1 MGVND
6 DNKGVLFL
14 NIIDLE
20 TNFNQFISLP
30 ILNARE
36 FMR

>member
-6 DNKGVLFL
+6 DKKGVLFS
-14 NIIDLE
+14 NINDLDA
-20 TNFNQFISLP
+20 NFNQFISLP

-36 FMR
+36 FVR

>member
-6 DNKGVLFL
+6 DKKGVLFS
-14 NIIDLE
+14 NINDLD
-20 TNFNQFISLP
+20 TNINHFIALP
-30 ILNARE
+30 ILNAGE

>member
-6 DNKGVLFL
+6 DKKGVLFS
-14 NIIDLE
+14 NINDLD

-30 ILNARE
+30 ILNAGE